1 MSQMMRSSGG
11 CFALGALLI
20 AATAVFPQSAAAQG
34 VEEEKTG
41 GLELTGYIGLITPLA
56 RLADQGDTVT
66 AELSTKV
73 SFAAELDYWLESGLG
88 FSAYGFYS
96 RPELTVQ
103 IFESDVGFPTP
114 LQLGATNYLAATAN
128 VMYRPNLGGAAA
140 VLLPYF
146 GLGAGVVSVGYPDVG
161 DVVIQDESRFAGS
174 IFGGAH
180 IRFSGRWFVRLDL
193 RNFTSKFDTEPFESS
208 KLQNDFTSS
217 VGVGVRFD

>member
-73 SFAAELDYWLESGLG
+73 SFAAELDYWLESGL
-88 FSAYGFYS
+88 
-96 RPELTVQ
+96 
-103 IFESDVGFPTP
+103 D
-114 LQLGATNYLAATAN
+114 LAATAN